1 MGLMQKPPRYR
12 LIRRLLLPYS
22 GEEPLTQRQA
32 WRVILV
38 WALFF
43 PFILSLASMPIAFAM
58 MVTVIW
64 HKIVLFF
71 LLTFLSGV
79 VIFGCMAWFVVIMMN
94 RAARTYQQ
102 RKQISGTSGG
112 RYGS

>member
-1 MGLMQKPPRYR
+1 MQKPPRYK

-22 GEEPLTQRQA
+22 GEEPLTRRQT
-32 WRVILV
+32 WRIILV

-43 PFILSLASMPIAFAM
+43 PFILSLASLPIAFLIM
-58 MVTVIW
+58 GTVVW
-64 HKIVLFF
+64 QKIVLFF
-71 LLTFLSGV
+71 LLTFFSGV
-79 VIFGCMAWFVVIMMN
+79 VIFGAMAWFAVVMMN
-94 RAARTYQQ
+94 RVARIYQQ

>member
-1 MGLMQKPPRYR
+1 MQKPPRYK

-22 GEEPLTQRQA
+22 GEEPLTKRQI

-43 PFILSLASMPIAFAM
+43 PFILSLASLPIVFLTMA
-58 MVTVIW
+58 TVVW

-79 VIFGCMAWFVVIMMN
+79 VIFGAMAWFVVVIMN
-94 RAARTYQQ
+94 RAAHIYQR

>member
-1 MGLMQKPPRYR
+1 MQKPPRYNLMR
-12 LIRRLLLPYS
+12 HLLLPYS
-22 GEEPLTQRQA
+22 GEEPLTRRQT
-32 WRVILV
+32 WRIILV

-43 PFILSLASMPIAFAM
+43 PFMLSLASLPVAFLVM
-58 MVTVIW
+58 TTIVW

-71 LLTFLSGV
+71 LLTFLAGV
-79 VIFGCMAWFVVIMMN
+79 IIFGAMAWFVVVLMN
-94 RAARTYQQ
+94 RMAHAYQQ

>member
-1 MGLMQKPPRYR
+1 MSLMQKPPRYK

-22 GEEPLTQRQA
+22 GEELLTKRQT
-32 WRVILV
+32 WRIILV

-43 PFILSLASMPIAFAM
+43 PFILSLASLPIAFLI
-58 MVTVIW
+58 MVTIVW

-71 LLTFLSGV
+71 LLMFLSGV
-79 VIFGCMAWFVVIMMN
+79 VIFGAMAWFAVIMMN
-94 RAARTYQQ
+94 RAACLYQQ

>member
-1 MGLMQKPPRYR
+1 MQNPPRYK

-22 GEEPLTQRQA
+22 GEEPLTRRQT
-32 WRVILV
+32 WRVIVV

-43 PFILSLASMPIAFAM
+43 PFILSLASLPIAFAM

-79 VIFGCMAWFVVIMMN
+79 VIFGCMAWFVVFMMN
-94 RAARTYQQ
+94 RTARTYQQQ